1 MVEFPNDYRV
11 AFIPLKSVVSTGT
24 STLDKGL
31 IFSFLYDRSQVLYI
45 DIACSRLREN
55 KTGGNCGE
63 QGLWSSLSL
72 HFSFFPPPTFRVPF
86 TLASSP
92 LSESLEQANI
102 GRERFRKVL
111 TTGVKIAAY
120 SFHTHYE
127 MGSGPVAVF
136 LIQNRRLKT

>member
-1 MVEFPNDYRV
+1 MIV
-11 AFIPLKSVVSTGT
+11 APAELKT
-24 STLDKGL
+24 
-31 IFSFLYDRSQVLYI
+31 REH
-45 DIACSRLREN
+45 EN
-55 KTGGNCGE
+55 KTGGNWGE

-102 GRERFRKVL
+102 GRERFRRGL

-136 LIQNRRLKT
+136 VIQDRRLKT

>member
-1 MVEFPNDYRV
+1 MIV
-11 AFIPLKSVVSTGT
+11 APTELKT
-24 STLDKGL
+24 
-31 IFSFLYDRSQVLYI
+31 
-45 DIACSRLREN
+45 REHKN
-55 KTGGNCGE
+55 KTGGNWGE

-72 HFSFFPPPTFRVPF
+72 HFSFFLPPNFRVPF

-92 LSESLEQANI
+92 LSEGLEQANI

-120 SFHTHYE
+120 SFHTRYE

-136 LIQNRRLKT
+136 

>member
-1 MVEFPNDYRV
+1 MIV
-11 AFIPLKSVVSTGT
+11 APAKLKT
-24 STLDKGL
+24 
-31 IFSFLYDRSQVLYI
+31 REH
-45 DIACSRLREN
+45 EN
-55 KTGGNCGE
+55 KTGGNWGE

-72 HFSFFPPPTFRVPF
+72 HFSFFAPPTFLVPF
-86 TLASSP
+86 TLASSS

-136 LIQNRRLKT
+136 LIQDRRLKT